1 MTELEAILD
10 PRPIIEN
17 IPHTKIRQFAAEA
30 TALEVGDL
38 RDVCQPGKRYT
49 LLLCFLHETR
59 TSTRDELIEMFLRR
73 MRKTRKAAREEPQE
87 LQEKHRAIE
96 ENLLGVFGQV
106 LQRASNASDDEIL
119 GTHVRQT
126 LEEEGGVEAL
136 DARLQAVAAYH
147 GNNYLPLL
155 WRVHKN
161 SRAVLFRVIDLLAVE
176 STTQDTA
183 ILEALDQISQNRNSR
198 RNHLPLDLDI
208 AFLPEQWRNSV
219 ATRHNG
225 CTVLDRRSFEV
236 AVLVHAAQALESGDL
251 FVIGS
256 SAYAD
261 YRKQLLLWTDCQERL
276 TKYCNA
282 AGLPGSGAG
291 LVSELKA
298 ELSRLCTAVD
308 ATFPDY
314 SELAIDPDGTPRLKR
329 LKARRTPEDIQVFE
343 DLVRDRMPERHL
355 LDVLL
360 NVHHW
365 SAYTRH
371 FGPPSGSD
379 NKLSD
384 ATRRY
389 LIAVF
394 GYGCNLGPSQTARHA
409 PEAINRHTMRR
420 INAQHV
426 SALKLE
432 AAANDIIEEYVRF
445 GLPQFWGE
453 GKAAIAD
460 GTQMD
465 LRENNLLGSRHIR
478 YDGFGGIAYHH
489 ISDNYIAVFSNFIA
503 CGVWE
508 AVYILDGLLL
518 NASKLQP
525 DTVHA
530 DTHGQSEPV
539 FGLAFLLG
547 INLFPGMRNWND
559 VIFHRPSRHSR
570 YKHIDALFGGVI
582 DWALIEAHYRDM
594 MQVILSIQ
602 AGTVLP
608 SMLLRKLGSHN
619 RKNRL
624 SKAFRELGRVVRTL
638 FLLRYISEVEFRQ
651 TIRAETT
658 KIESYNAFLDWIG
671 FGGSVI
677 KSGDPVEQNKQIKYM
692 NLVASA
698 IMLHNVVDLT
708 DILETLV
715 ADGYPIT
722 RSNVACLSPYA
733 REHIRRFGW
742 YFLEMEQLPEP
753 LKPRSLQL
761 AA

>member
-1 MTELEAILD
+1 
-10 PRPIIEN
+10 
-17 IPHTKIRQFAAEA
+17 
-30 TALEVGDL
+30 
-38 RDVCQPGKRYT
+38 
-49 LLLCFLHETR
+49 
-59 TSTRDELIEMFLRR
+59 
-73 MRKTRKAAREEPQE
+73 
-87 LQEKHRAIE
+87 
-96 ENLLGVFGQV
+96 
-106 LQRASNASDDEIL
+106 
-119 GTHVRQT
+119 
-126 LEEEGGVEAL
+126 
-136 DARLQAVAAYH
+136 
-147 GNNYLPLL
+147 
-155 WRVHKN
+155 
-161 SRAVLFRVIDLLAVE
+161 
-176 STTQDTA
+176 
-183 ILEALDQISQNRNSR
+183 
-198 RNHLPLDLDI
+198 
-208 AFLPEQWRNSV
+208 
-219 ATRHNG
+219 
-225 CTVLDRRSFEV
+225 
-236 AVLVHAAQALESGDL
+236 
-251 FVIGS
+251 
-256 SAYAD
+256 
-261 YRKQLLLWTDCQERL
+261 
-276 TKYCNA
+276 
-282 AGLPGSGAG
+282 
-291 LVSELKA
+291 
-298 ELSRLCTAVD
+298 
-308 ATFPDY
+308 
-314 SELAIDPDGTPRLKR
+314 
-329 LKARRTPEDIQVFE
+329 
-343 DLVRDRMPERHL
+343 MPERHL
-355 LDVLL
+355 LDVLR

-371 FGPPSGSD
+371 YGPPSGSD

-394 GYGCNLGPSQTARHA
+394 GYGCNLGPGQTARHA

-426 SALKLE
+426 TALKLE
-432 AAANDIIEEYVRF
+432 AAANDIIEEYIRF
-445 GLPQFWGE
+445 GLPQFRGE

-465 LRENNLLGSRHIR
+465 LRENNLLGSRHVR
-478 YDGFGGIAYHH
+478 YDGFGGVAYDH
-489 ISDNYIAVFSNFIA
+489 ISDTYIAVFSNFIA

-508 AVYILDGLLL
+508 AVYILDGLQL
-518 NASKLQP
+518 NASKLQS

-539 FGLAFLLG
+539 FGLTCLLG
-547 INLFPGMRNWND
+547 INLFPRMRNWND
-559 VIFHRPSRHSR
+559 VIFYRPSRQSR

-608 SMLLRKLGSHN
+608 SMLLRKLGCHN

-624 SKAFRELGRVVRTL
+624 SKAFRELGRVVRTH

-658 KIESYNAFLDWIG
+658 KIESCNAFLDWIG

-692 NLVASA
+692 NLVANA

-708 DILETLV
+708 DIIESLV

-722 RSNVACLSPYA
+722 RKHVACLSPNA
-733 REHIRRFGW
+733 REHIRRFGG